1 MSKRAYPPDYCKR
14 ETLAY
19 RLDVAPAVIDQYV
32 KRGLLPE
39 PVQFGE
45 ARLWR
50 WSDVEARLASGGG
63 PDHAPAVDPY
73 EMGIRGNG
81 SKGEVTT
88 IRGARS

>member
-1 MSKRAYPPDYCKR
+1 MSKRTYPPDYCKR

-45 ARLWR
+45 AKLWR
-50 WSDVEARLASGGG
+50 WADVEARLASG
-63 PDHAPAVDPY
+63 PVTDDAPPVDPY
-73 EMGIRGNG
+73 ELGIRGNG
-81 SKGEVTT
+81 VKGEVATL
-88 IRGARS
+88 RGARS